1 MRRRSVH
8 VHSNDV
14 KRSDTIDGKYITG
27 ICTVFVAVLMVGG
40 LLMPII
46 DHTTEG
52 EPVIN
57 PDAGWIRMN
66 YDTAAS
72 AYTINISASDDGIT
86 VANGTDTQT
95 GDDETI
101 YYADSNLAV
110 WLEDGYFT
118 VLGQSTNGPVFF
130 QSEDDITI
138 TRDADGVTVTDG
150 VNTVAVGAPTW
161 AYVPYSSG
169 SYGFFAD
176 GVAASTNNNP
186 IVAVGGGFAGVYAYN
201 DITRYAGLGLELQTV
216 TDGGKI
222 TGAYWAKPSAEEQ
235 TEPLNPG
242 SITPINP
249 GLINGGDVDIQP
261 IDPITI
267 DPEPDVSI
275 LSMPTPTHTDGVWGF
290 DIISG
295 TNVKI
300 VSYSGSSGDIV
311 VPTTLTEG
319 GVTYTVKQLGKGGS
333 SSNNVFDPSI
343 TGTLTIPEGIEK
355 INMGAVRQCGITEVT
370 AAESVTSIGTSCFYG
385 MSSLK
390 KATFMGI
397 LTVTPGDATIFK
409 NCTALEEFSCKG
421 IDKIGDEMFNGC
433 TSLAGILVIPD
444 TVSYI
449 GSSGF
454 AFCGYE
460 TVVIPESVTQYG
472 STGQTFAYMNN
483 LKTVVNCSDAALP
496 TLAYYNSS
504 SLSEIL
510 DLSDSGRYVAGS
522 NGIPAPATIQDNI
535 GDSIGYLGVAYIPG
549 ESDLSPSAVA
559 LMYVI
564 PAIILVSLIIFGA
577 VVFVRR
583 DY

>member
-1 MRRRSVH
+1 M
-8 VHSNDV
+8 
-14 KRSDTIDGKYITG
+14 DGKYITG

-46 DHTTEG
+46 DHITEG

-72 AYTINISASDDGIT
+72 AYTISISASEDGIS
-86 VANGTDTQT
+86 VANGTDVQK

-110 WLEDGYFT
+110 WLQDGYFT

-138 TRDADGVTVTDG
+138 TRDSEGVTVTDG
-150 VNTVAVGAPTW
+150 VNTVAVGAPAW

-201 DITRYAGLGLELQTV
+201 DITRYAGLGLELQT
-216 TDGGKI
+216 TMDGGKI
-222 TGAYWAKPSAEEQ
+222 TGAYWAKPSAEVLI
-235 TEPLNPG
+235 EPLDPG
-242 SITPINP
+242 SIIPINP
-249 GLINGGDVDIQP
+249 GLIDGGDVDIQP

-275 LSMPTPTHTDGVWGF
+275 MAVPTPTYTDGDWGY
-290 DIISG
+290 DLMTVSG
-295 TNVKI
+295 VQYAKI
-300 VSYSGSSGDIV
+300 VSYSGTGGGAITIPAV
-311 VPTTLTEG
+311 VG
-319 GVTYTVKQLGKGGS
+319 GYNVYEIGKGVGYTV
-333 SSNNVFDPSI
+333 FDTSLSATDLIISEGIVSI
-343 TGTLTIPEGIEK
+343 AARALNGCSGFTGTLTIPSTVTSIGESAFYNCNFTGTLTIPSTVTT
-355 INMGAVRQCGITEVT
+355 INNYTFYNCKFTGTLTIPSTVT
-370 AAESVTSIGTSCFYG
+370 TIGNQAFTNCTGFIGSLVIPSSVTSIGSQAFFGC
-385 MSSLK
+385 S
-390 KATFMGI
+390 GI
-397 LTVTPGDATIFK
+397 
-409 NCTALEEFSCKG
+409 
-421 IDKIGDEMFNGC
+421 
-433 TSLAGILVIPD
+433 
-444 TVSYI
+444 
-449 GSSGF
+449 
-454 AFCGYE
+454 E
-460 TVVIPESVTQYG
+460 TVVIPSSVATIKSGAFQG
-472 STGQTFAYMNN
+472 VRFTN
-483 LKTVVNCSDAALP
+483 LIVVSDATPAD
-496 TLAYYNSS
+496 TSVFSQGVANVNV
-504 SLSEIL
+504 L
-510 DLSDSGRYVAGS
+510 DLSDAVTYAPGS
-522 NGIPAPATIQDNI
+522 YGLAATVTVSESI
-535 GDSIGYLGVAYIPG
+535 GDSIGYLGIAYIPG

>member
-1 MRRRSVH
+1 M
-8 VHSNDV
+8 
-14 KRSDTIDGKYITG
+14 DGKYITG

-138 TRDADGVTVTDG
+138 TRDSEGVTVTDG
-150 VNTVAVGAPTW
+150 VNTVSVGAPTW

-176 GVAASTNNNP
+176 GVAASTNNKP
-186 IVAVGGGFAGVYAYN
+186 TVAVGGGFAGVYAYN

-216 TDGGKI
+216 TDGGQI
-222 TGAYWAKPSAEEQ
+222 TGAYWAKPSAEEPV
-235 TEPLNPG
+235 EDFNPG

-249 GLINGGDVDIQP
+249 GAINGGDADIQP
-261 IDPITI
+261 IDPIDI
-267 DPEPDVSI
+267 DPLNPGDNIIMSV
-275 LSMPTPTHTDGVWGF
+275 PTPTYTEGDWGYDTIAIGGV
-290 DIISG
+290 
-295 TNVKI
+295 TKAKI
-300 VSYSGSSGDIV
+300 VSYSGAGGDIV
-311 VPTTLTEG
+311 VPATIG
-319 GVTYTVKQLGKGGS
+319 GYDVYRFGKTAPSES
-333 SSNNVFDPSI
+333 SDSYNVIDNSTISANSTITFPNGLVQIGRYALYGADKL
-343 TGTLTIPEGIEK
+343 TGTLTIPDT
-355 INMGAVRQCGITEVT
+355 VTEIGGLAFNGCSGFTGLVLSDNLTTIYGSAFYGCSGFTGSLVIPDSVT
-370 AAESVTSIGTSCFYG
+370 TLKDQSFRLCSGFTGSLVIPDSVTSIGATSFYG
-385 MSSLK
+385 SDGFKELIISS
-390 KATFMGI
+390 
-397 LTVTPGDATIFK
+397 DATPDNAYAF
-409 NCTALEEFSCKG
+409 T
-421 IDKIGDEMFNGC
+421 M
-433 TSLAGILVIPD
+433 TSVD
-444 TVSYI
+444 TV
-449 GSSGF
+449 
-454 AFCGYE
+454 
-460 TVVIPESVTQYG
+460 
-472 STGQTFAYMNN
+472 
-483 LKTVVNCSDAALP
+483 
-496 TLAYYNSS
+496 
-504 SLSEIL
+504 L
-510 DLSDSGRYVAGS
+510 DLSDTVDYSVNRY
-522 NGIPAPATIQDNI
+522 GIPAGATVQDNI
-535 GDSIGYLGVAYIPG
+535 GDSIGYLGVAFIPG

-564 PAIILVSLIIFGA
+564 PVIILVSLIIFGA

>member
-1 MRRRSVH
+1 M
-8 VHSNDV
+8 
-14 KRSDTIDGKYITG
+14 DGKYITG

-86 VANGTDTQT
+86 VSNRTDTQT

-138 TRDADGVTVTDG
+138 TRDSEGVTVTDG
-150 VNTVAVGAPTW
+150 TNTVSVDTPTW

-222 TGAYWAKPSAEEQ
+222 TGAYWAKPSAEEL

-311 VPTTLTEG
+311 VPATVTEG
-319 GVTYTVKQLGKGGS
+319 GVTYTVKQLGKGNS
-333 SSNNVFDPSI
+333 STDNVFDPSI
-343 TGTLTIPEGIEK
+343 TGTLTISDGIEK
-355 INMGAVRQCGITEVT
+355 INAGAVRQCAITEVT
-370 AAESVTSIGTSCFYG
+370 MAETVTSLGSSCFYS
-385 MSSLK
+385 MPNLK
-390 KATFMGI
+390 KATFMGA
-397 LTVTPGDATIFK
+397 LSLDSTDATIFK
-409 NCTALEEFSCKG
+409 NCSALEEFSCKS
-421 IDKIGDEMFNGC
+421 INKIANEMFNGC
-433 TSLAGILVIPD
+433 TSLTGVLEIPD
-444 TVSYI
+444 TVSSI
-449 GSSGF
+449 GTSGF

-460 TVVIPESVTQYG
+460 TVVIPETMIQYG
-472 STGQTFAYMNN
+472 SGGQTFAFMSN
-483 LKTVVNCSDAALP
+483 LKNVINCSDAALP
-496 TLAYYNSS
+496 NLAYYQSL

-522 NGIPAPATIQDNI
+522 NGIPATATIQDSI
-535 GDSIGYLGVAYIPG
+535 GDSIGYLGVAFIPG

-577 VVFVRR
+577 IVFVRR